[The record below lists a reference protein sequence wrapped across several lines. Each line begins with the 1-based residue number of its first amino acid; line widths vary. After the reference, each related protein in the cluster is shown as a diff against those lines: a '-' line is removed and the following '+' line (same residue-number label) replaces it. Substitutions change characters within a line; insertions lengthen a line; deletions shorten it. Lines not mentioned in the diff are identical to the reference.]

1 MKNTLISLIL
11 VTGTTLA
18 TAQGIKPKDAGDIA
32 KSVYSTCSLHL
43 QTNEMQ
49 GINRYNEGKRGKDL
63 IEGQTN
69 CVPESKEKIIE
80 MHKDLKK
87 SAKSADQ
94 KKAVDDWRIEWTA
107 AMERLSINHLSSV
120 SPEALRANEVLQMAF
135 E

>member
-1 MKNTLISLIL
+1 MSTSIAN
-11 VTGTTLA
+11 
-18 TAQGIKPKDAGDIA
+18 AQSTKPKDAGEIA
-32 KSVYSTCSLHL
+32 KSIYSACSLHL
-43 QTNEMQ
+43 QANEMQ

-87 SAKSADQ
+87 VAKTADQ
-94 KKAVDDWRIEWTA
+94 KKAIDDWRIEWTA
-107 AMERLSINHLSSV
+107 AIERLSINQKTSA